1 MTPPSLDVPV
11 ICSLGLSLLSP
22 FLFLYPF
29 VKNLRLKKRKKKK
42 TNVSKD
48 HTLGLHVHEQLDH
61 GEHAVFPFYSEA
73 DDPQMCVFHS
83 YLFLQF
89 YCNYLLYLYVKLNMS
104 ETEVIFLSH
113 CEPPSSVNGTIQH
126 NMAQIWE
133 SP

>member
-1 MTPPSLDVPV
+1 MY
-11 ICSLGLSLLSP
+11 LLSVH
-22 FLFLYPF
+22 LVSVSLAHSSSSIH
-29 VKNLRLKKRKKKK
+29 LLKTYVSKKEKKKK
-42 TNVSKD
+42 NNVSKD

-104 ETEVIFLSH
+104 ETEVIFLYH
-113 CEPPSSVNGTIQH
+113 CEPPSSVNGTI
-126 NMAQIWE
+126 
-133 SP
+133 